1 MMKIVS
7 DIKNDL
13 DIVALPRQEIQAKIN
28 KELKYIGSI
37 LHRPGHT
44 LFEINLNTGQIK
56 EAAVKREVYA
66 GVGGKPIYKSKVQI
80 EKDCY
85 YLEALNVKNAKK
97 KFLKMIKSWKT

>member
-1 MMKIVS
+1 MKIVS
-7 DIKNDL
+7 DTKNDI

-28 KELKYIGSI
+28 KELKYLGS
-37 LHRPGHT
+37 LRHQPGHT
-44 LFEINLNTGQIK
+44 LFEINLNTWQIK
-56 EAAVKREVYA
+56 EATIKRDVYA
-66 GVGGKPIYKSKVQI
+66 GFDGKPIYKSKVQI